1 MKSFKKLI
9 AEVAQPTSVDEIDFK
24 AKHTF
29 NILDHPESEES
40 QHSSV
45 MKKAKRLADYAA
57 GQDKAVYEKLDKV
70 DQDALKKDFDNRK
83 DKDIDND
90 GDVDSSDD
98 YLHNRRKA
106 ISKAISKAMKEALD
120 AVGKEDD
127 DIDNDG
133 DVDSSDDYLKNRR
146 KVVTRA
152 VNKQKTDRHEDV
164 SEGTNE
170 AFKTGN
176 VQLGDGSSV
185 TLKEPETKMLNQM
198 FDELSSSNKKSMM
211 KTAMKDKRGFRDI
224 LKFAK
229 EVLES

>member
-29 NILDHPESEES
+29 DILDHPESEES
-40 QHSSV
+40 QHSSTT
-45 MKKAKRLADYAA
+45 KKAKRLADYAA

-83 DKDIDND
+83 DKDLDND

-106 ISKAISKAMKEALD
+106 ISKAMKEALD

-127 DIDNDG
+127 DMDNDG
-133 DVDSSDDYLKNRR
+133 DVDDSDEYLK
-146 KVVTRA
+146 
-152 VNKQKTDRHEDV
+152 
-164 SEGTNE
+164 S
-170 AFKTGN
+170 
-176 VQLGDGSSV
+176 
-185 TLKEPETKMLNQM
+185 
-198 FDELSSSNKKSMM
+198 
-211 KTAMKDKRGFRDI
+211 
-224 LKFAK
+224 
-229 EVLES
+229 